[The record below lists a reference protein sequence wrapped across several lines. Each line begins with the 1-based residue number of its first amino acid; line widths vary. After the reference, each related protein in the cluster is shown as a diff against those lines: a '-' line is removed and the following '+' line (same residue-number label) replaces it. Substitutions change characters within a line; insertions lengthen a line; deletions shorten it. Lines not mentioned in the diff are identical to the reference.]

1 MSMSRWTTE
10 LEDDLDVNAK
20 RSLPEFAYAYLRR
33 GILTGKYEGGAPLR
47 QEDLAGQLGIS
58 RLPVREALGR
68 LEAEGLVLQRPR
80 RGFFVA
86 SLEPDEIEDIFDI
99 RAMLEERAGYLAT
112 LRRTQNDVAEVE
124 ALANDMD
131 ALVIGTASDIDLFAQ
146 RNYAFHARL
155 FEASGRTQLCRTMI
169 VLRNSVERYI
179 RVSARVADNLDRAK
193 AEHHQIVDAFRRGDA
208 ETVGRLSRQHCETV
222 CANLLARLRDARR
235 LERVE

>member
-1 MSMSRWTTE
+1 MKRR
-10 LEDDLDVNAK
+10 LNDLDEDLDPRSI
-20 RSLPEFAYAYLRR
+20 RSLPEVAYAHLRR
-33 GILTGKYEGGAPLR
+33 GILTGRYEEGTPLR
-47 QEDLAGQLGIS
+47 QEDLASQLGIS

-80 RGFFVA
+80 RGYIVA
-86 SLEPDEIEDIFDI
+86 SLAPDEIEDIFDI
-99 RAMLEERAGYLAT
+99 RAMLEERAGFLAT
-112 LRRTQNDVAEVE
+112 LRRTQKDVAEVE

-131 ALVIGTASDIDLFAQ
+131 SLVIRGAADIDLFAQ

-155 FEASGRTQLCRTMI
+155 FEASGRPQLCRTMI

-208 ETVGRLSRQHCETV
+208 ETVGRLSRQHCESV

-235 LERVE
+235 HDAGE